1 MRYQEVA
8 SRLIIAANGAGL
20 RTYATK
26 EQVELQQL
34 NRSFKTCCVPDVWE
48 PPFDIR
54 AQLQFYWP
62 CEQTAHS
69 VYGTE
74 GVCALYHDPD
84 EECIHYE
91 FGAQTM
97 IELDIEYHLPDRA
110 VTALKTFADMEYF
123 AQRVQEA
130 QRECVDHENL
140 VVVGFDSVFFGD
152 ELRISSAFARHHWL
166 IEGED
171 LEDEGTLISILT
183 GICDEVHDFLLRL
196 ADLFAESEIWDS

>member
-1 MRYQEVA
+1 MQYQEVA
-8 SRLIIAANGAGL
+8 SRLIIAANDVGL

-34 NRSFKTCCVPDVWE
+34 NRSFETCCVLDDWE

-54 AQLQFYWP
+54 AQLRFYWP

-130 QRECVDHENL
+130 QREHVDHENL
-140 VVVGFDSVFFGD
+140 LSICFESVFYQ
-152 ELRISSAFARHHWL
+152 ERLRISSACARHHWL
-166 IEGED
+166 IEGND
-171 LEDEGTLISILT
+171 LEDEEILISILAD
-183 GICDEVHDFLLRL
+183 ICDEVYDFLLCL
-196 ADLFAESEIWDS
+196 ADLFAESEKKG